1 LVSADRRT
9 GGGAP
14 RRVPTGGLV
23 APKTDLSEPD
33 NSGVFLGNNTIFA
46 AIPSSTAFSEGG
58 AARRILRYVL
68 QSSARELLTK
78 DARLSKCLRCP
89 RVKGGKVEVLRS
101 REHGSA
107 FYGGLVVCARHWVCP
122 VCAVKIASRR
132 VIEVERAVS
141 TVQRFDGAAGFLT
154 LTFPHY
160 HGQAI
165 KPMLER
171 FLKSLRSFKSHRRYK
186 DLMRDSRVLG
196 EIRSLEVTH
205 GANGWHP
212 HTHSLHLFGS
222 QIASEELQAALRPLW
237 ASVALRHGLG
247 TVHSSHGLCFDR
259 VSNAQ
264 ESAER
269 MARYAI
275 KWDASD
281 ELVRGNSKQARSGGR
296 TPFALL
302 ADYATLDDHEAGELF
317 VQYAAAFRGKNHITW
332 SPGLRE
338 QLHQDADLPP
348 TPATDYELATAQ
360 DDDAD
365 LLGVISCAQWKSILS
380 SGPSV
385 RGELLEVA
393 QSGDWSQVIQFIEGF
408 HSGMRLAF

>member
-1 LVSADRRT
+1 LQSA
-9 GGGAP
+9 G
-14 RRVPTGGLV
+14 
-23 APKTDLSEPD
+23 
-33 NSGVFLGNNTIFA
+33 SGVVGCAEGRALAATEQARPLKIAPDLGTNTKFA
-46 AIPSSTAFSEGG
+46 AIPSSTAFSEGD

-68 QSSARELLTK
+68 QASARELLIK
-78 DARLSKCLRCP
+78 DVRLGKCLRTSRAKDGSVC
-89 RVKGGKVEVLRS
+89 VLRS
-101 REHGSA
+101 RQHGSP
-107 FYGGLVVCARHWVCP
+107 FYGDLVICARHWVCP
-122 VCAVKIASRR
+122 ICAVKIASRR

-141 TVQRFDGAAGFLT
+141 AVQRFGGSAGFLT

-171 FLKSLRSFKSHRRYK
+171 FLKSLRSLKSQRRYK
-186 DLMRDSRVLG
+186 EVMQDAGALG

-212 HTHSLHLFGS
+212 HTHSLHLFPS
-222 QIASEELQAALRPLW
+222 EIASEELQGVLRPLW

-247 TVHSSHGLCFDR
+247 DVHTTHGLQFER
-259 VSNAQ
+259 VRNSQ

-275 KWDASD
+275 KWGASD

-302 ADYATLDDHEAGELF
+302 ADYATLDDAEAGRLF
-317 VQYAAAFRGKNHITW
+317 VQYAEAFRGKNHIRW
-332 SPGLRE
+332 STGLRE
-338 QLHQDADLPP
+338 QLHNDADLPL
-348 TPATDYELATAQ
+348 TPESDYELATFQ
-360 DDDAD
+360 DDAAD
-365 LLGVISCAQWKSILS
+365 LLGTISKAEWKSILRA
-380 SGPSV
+380 GPSV

-393 QSGDWSQVIQFIEGF
+393 RVGDWSQVVSFIEQF
-408 HSGMRLAF
+408 HKGSKLSI

>member
-1 LVSADRRT
+1 MTA
-9 GGGAP
+9 A
-14 RRVPTGGLV
+14 
-23 APKTDLSEPD
+23 
-33 NSGVFLGNNTIFA
+33 LGNNTNFA
-46 AIPSSTAFSEGG
+46 AIPSSTAFSEGD

-68 QSSARELLTK
+68 QASARELLIK
-78 DARLSKCLRCP
+78 DIRLGKCLRTP
-89 RVKGGKVEVLRS
+89 RVKGGSVQVLRS
-101 REHGSA
+101 REHGAA

-132 VIEVERAVS
+132 VVEVERAVS
-141 TVQRFDGAAGFLT
+141 AVQRFDGAAGFLT

-160 HGQAI
+160 YGQAI

-171 FLKSLRSFKSHRRYK
+171 FLKSLRSLKSHRRYK
-186 DLMRDSRVLG
+186 ELMQDAGALG

-205 GANGWHP
+205 GSNGWHP
-212 HTHSLHLFGS
+212 HTHSLHLFPS
-222 QIASEELQAALRPLW
+222 EIASEELQGVLRPLW

-247 TVHSSHGLCFDR
+247 DVHSTHGLQFER
-259 VSNAQ
+259 VHNSQ

-302 ADYATLDDHEAGELF
+302 ADYATLDDVDAGRLF
-317 VQYAAAFRGKNHITW
+317 VQYAEAFRGKNHIRWCT
-332 SPGLRE
+332 GLRE
-338 QLHQDADLPP
+338 QLHNDADLPP
-348 TPATDYELATAQ
+348 TPASDYEIAVAQ

-365 LLGVISCAQWKSILS
+365 LLGTISPAKWKSVLRA
-380 SGPSV
+380 GPSV

-393 QSGDWSQVIQFIEGF
+393 RAGDWSQVVTFIEGF
-408 HSGMRLAF
+408 HKGSGLFV

>member
-1 LVSADRRT
+1 MHVFPAAKMTAALGTNTNIAAKPSENA
-9 GGGAP
+9 
-14 RRVPTGGLV
+14 
-23 APKTDLSEPD
+23 LSD
-33 NSGVFLGNNTIFA
+33 AN
-46 AIPSSTAFSEGG
+46 

-68 QSSARELLTK
+68 QASARELLVK
-78 DARLSKCLRCP
+78 DVRLGKCLRTS
-89 RVKGGKVEVLRS
+89 RVKGGSVRVLRS

-107 FYGGLVVCARHWVCP
+107 FYGNLVICARHWVCP
-122 VCAVKIASRR
+122 ICAVKIASRR
-132 VIEVERAVS
+132 VVEVERAVS
-141 TVQRFDGAAGFLT
+141 AVQRFDGSAGFLT
-154 LTFPHY
+154 LTFPH
-160 HGQAI
+160 HQKQAV

-171 FLKSLRSFKSHRRYK
+171 FLKSLRSLKSHRRYK
-186 DLMRDSRVLG
+186 ELMQDAGALG

-205 GANGWHP
+205 GSNGWHP
-212 HTHSLHLFGS
+212 HTHSLHLFPS
-222 QIASEELQAALRPLW
+222 EIASEELQGVLRPLW

-247 TVHSSHGLCFDR
+247 DVHSTHGLQFER
-259 VSNAQ
+259 VRNSQ

-302 ADYATLDDHEAGELF
+302 ADYATFDDADAGRLF
-317 VQYAAAFRGKNHITW
+317 VQYAEAFRGKNHITW

-338 QLHQDADLPP
+338 NLHQDADLPP
-348 TPATDYELATAQ
+348 TPASDYELATSQ

-365 LLGVISCAQWKSILS
+365 LLGTISKAEWKSILRA
-380 SGPSV
+380 GLSV

-393 QSGDWSQVIQFIEGF
+393 RAGDWSQVVTFIEGF
-408 HSGMRLAF
+408 HKGSGLFV